1 MSLTPSEEQDQLRAS
16 VRRFLAEKSPTSEV
30 RRVMQTPEGYDPAV
44 WKQLAGELGL
54 LGLAIPEEFG
64 GAGYG
69 PAELAVV
76 CEELGAALFVGP
88 YFSTV
93 ALAAQAL
100 VASGDHTAQGRWLPQ
115 IADGSLTA
123 TLAYAGDSGS
133 WGLNSASTLATRSG
147 DGWTLSGTTMFVVDG
162 LSAELILV
170 VARTPDGLGL
180 FAVTGTEPG
189 LSREALDP
197 LDPTRRLARLVFNGV
212 AADQVGR
219 DGAFLSHAL
228 DLALVA
234 LAAEQIG
241 GAQRCLDMAVEYA
254 KTRVQFGR
262 PIGSFQAIKHKCAE
276 MLLQV
281 ESGRSAL
288 LYAASIASAADRESA
303 ISAALVKAYCSEAFI
318 HAAKENIQIHG
329 GIGFTWEHD
338 AHLYLKRAKSSE
350 LLFGGPD
357 EFRARLA
364 DLVGI

>member
-1 MSLTPSEEQDQLRAS
+1 MSLTASEEQDQLRAS
-16 VRRFLAEKSPTSEV
+16 VRRFLAEKSPTAEV
-30 RRVMQTPEGYDPAV
+30 RRVMQTSQGYDPAV
-44 WKQLAGELGL
+44 WAQLAGELGL

-76 CEELGAALFVGP
+76 FEELGAALFVGP

-100 VASGDHTAQGRWLPQ
+100 VASGDHAAQARWLPP
-115 IADGSLTA
+115 IANGSLTA
-123 TLAYAGDSGS
+123 TLAVAGESGS
-133 WGLNSASTLATRSG
+133 WALDAAATHATQVGQS
-147 DGWTLSGTTMFVVDG
+147 WTLRGTTMFVVDG
-162 LSAELILV
+162 MSAELILV
-170 VARTPDGLGL
+170 IARTTDGLRL
-180 FAVTGTEPG
+180 FAVQGISPG
-189 LSREALDP
+189 ISREMLEP
-197 LDPTRRLARLVFNGV
+197 LDPTRRLARIVFDGV
-212 AADQVGR
+212 AADQVGA

-228 DLALVA
+228 DLAIVA

-241 GAQRCLDMAVEYA
+241 GAQRCLDMSVDYA

-276 MLLQV
+276 MLLQI

-288 LYAASIASAADRESA
+288 LYAASIVSAADRESE
-303 ISAALVKAYCSEAFI
+303 ISAALVKAYCSEAFV

-350 LLFGGPD
+350 LMFGSPD

-364 DLVGI
+364 DSVGV

>member
-1 MSLTPSEEQDQLRAS
+1 MSLTPSDEQDQLRAS

-44 WKQLAGELGL
+44 WKQFAGELGL

-76 CEELGAALFVGP
+76 FEELGGALFVGP
-88 YFSTV
+88 YFATV

-100 VASGDHTAQGRWLPQ
+100 VASGDHAAQARWLPQ

-123 TLAYAGDSGS
+123 TLAYAGESGT
-133 WGLNSASTLATRSG
+133 WDLDSASTLATRAGES
-147 DGWTLSGTTMFVVDG
+147 WTLSGMTMFVVDG
-162 LSAELILV
+162 MSAQLLLV
-170 VARTPDGLGL
+170 VARTADGIGL
-180 FAVTGTEPG
+180 FAVEDTSTGI
-189 LSREALDP
+189 SREALEP
-197 LDPTRRLARLVFNGV
+197 LDPTRRLARIEFDAV
-212 AADQVGR
+212 AAVQVGTG
-219 DGAFLSHAL
+219 GAFLSHAL

-241 GAQRCLDMAVEYA
+241 GAQRCLDMSVQYA

-288 LYAASIASAADRESA
+288 LYAASIVSASDRESA
-303 ISAALVKAYCSEAFI
+303 ISAALVKTYCSEAFV